1 MFIPFRIR
9 ILLCFFVLTSIM
21 SERKP
26 AYSGTDKSRHTYT
39 EKGCDTQE
47 DERHSDLIF
56 DIFDANLWV
65 YFRKP
70 QEGVSLFV
78 HVTLSSPDIPQN
90 SLSCRNFLAPVHP
103 LMSLLIPFGKI

>member
-1 MFIPFRIR
+1 MKE
-9 ILLCFFVLTSIM
+9 LYTKCSICNYK
-21 SERKP
+21 RNR
-26 AYSGTDKSRHTYT
+26 TDKSGHTYT

-47 DERHSDLIF
+47 DQRHSDPIF

-78 HVTLSSPDIPQN
+78 HMTLRSPDIPQH
-90 SLSCRNFLAPVHP
+90 SLSCRNFLVPVHP
-103 LMSLLIPFGKI
+103 LLMALLIPFRKI

>member
-1 MFIPFRIR
+1 MLHTLPA
-9 ILLCFFVLTSIM
+9 CFEDCPPTIVARVLQNF
-21 SERKP
+21 
-26 AYSGTDKSRHTYT
+26 GTDKSRHTYT

-47 DERHSDLIF
+47 DQRHSDPIF

-65 YFRKP
+65 YVRKP

-78 HVTLSSPDIPQN
+78 HMTLRSPDIPQN

-103 LMSLLIPFGKI
+103 LLMALLIPFRKI

>member
-1 MFIPFRIR
+1 MV
-9 ILLCFFVLTSIM
+9 VLVGFGWIS
-21 SERKP
+21 
-26 AYSGTDKSRHTYT
+26 AGTDKSRHTYT

-47 DERHSDLIF
+47 DQRHSDPIF

-78 HVTLSSPDIPQN
+78 HMTLRSPDIPQN

-103 LMSLLIPFGKI
+103 LLMALLIPFRKI